1 MLGACVVIAIV
12 LVEPFT
18 QQIIS
23 YYNCDRVRTDLQA
36 ILPRSNNYSNERIHV
51 RAAESELDLSLQ
63 GAIYGGL
70 MGLNSSKSLSFSCP
84 SGNCTFANTSWTLG
98 YSSTCQNLTSEVGYR
113 HCNNVTTCSYTW
125 PQANLTLDDDWWTN
139 RTGSI
144 MKSIANGSQSLD
156 FASWGTNVSML
167 MFDHDKVVSAISC
180 QLWPTLQEFSSN
192 VVSYSSR

>member
-1 MLGACVVIAIV
+1 MLGACVVIVIV

-23 YYNCDRVRTDLQA
+23 YYNCDQIRTDLQA
-36 ILPRSNNYSNERIHV
+36 TLPRSNNYSNEGIHV
-51 RAAESELDLSLQ
+51 HAAESELDLSLQ

-98 YSSTCQNLTSEVGYR
+98 YSSTCYDSTSEVNHYR
-113 HCNNVTTCSYTW
+113 CDNLTTCRYTW
-125 PQANLTLDDDWWTN
+125 PKANLTLDDGWWTN
-139 RTGSI
+139 GTGSI
-144 MKSIANGSQSLD
+144 MKSIANGGQSLY
-156 FASWGTNVSML
+156 FTSWGTNVSML
-167 MFDHDKVVSAISC
+167 MFKHDETVSATSC

-192 VVSYSSR
+192 VVSQFC